1 MTLTRKQKQMWD
13 YLQEYIVANGYAPTL
28 EEIGAHFGLSSLA
41 TVHKHL
47 TNLEH
52 KGVIARKWN
61 LSRAIELT
69 PPQPVSQAIALPLLG
84 QVAAGVPIEAI
95 EVKDSL
101 SVPAEFVRRP
111 HQTFALQVKGR
122 SMIDEG
128 ILDGDF
134 IIVEQQPMAESGET
148 VVAVVDGEAT
158 VKKFHRERGGRIRL
172 QPANSEM
179 KPLYVRE
186 KDLEIRGVV
195 VAIFRKYGRPGM
207 RA

>member
-1 MTLTRKQKQMWD
+1 MILTRKQKNIWD
-13 YLQEYIVANGYAPTL
+13 YLREYITANGYAPTL
-28 EEIGAHFGLSSLA
+28 EEIGAHFGLSSMA

-47 TNLEH
+47 TNLEK
-52 KGVIARKWN
+52 KGVIARQWN

-84 QVAAGVPIEAI
+84 RVAAGVPIEAI
-95 EVKDSL
+95 ETKDTL
-101 SVPAEFVRRP
+101 SVPVDFVRRP

-134 IIVEQQPMAESGET
+134 IVVEQQASAENGET
-148 VVAVVDGEAT
+148 VVALVNGEAT
-158 VKKFHRERGGRIRL
+158 VKKLHRERGGRIRL
-172 QPANSEM
+172 QPANAEM

-186 KDLEIRGVV
+186 KELEIRGVV
-195 VAIFRKYGRPGM
+195 VAVLRKYGKSSQ
-207 RA
+207 

>member
-1 MTLTRKQKQMWD
+1 MILTRKQKQMWD
-13 YLQEYIVANGYAPTL
+13 YLQESIHANGYAPTL

-47 TNLEH
+47 TNLER

-69 PPQPVSQAIALPLLG
+69 PPQPVSRAITLPLLG
-84 QVAAGVPIEAI
+84 RVAAGVPIE
-95 EVKDSL
+95 EVEVNDAL
-101 SVPAEFVRRP
+101 SVPEEFVRRP

-122 SMIDEG
+122 SMVDEG
-128 ILDGDF
+128 IFDGDF
-134 IIVEQQPMAESGET
+134 IVVEQQPTAETGET
-148 VVAVVDGEAT
+148 VVAVVNGEAT

-179 KPLYVRE
+179 KPMYVRE

-195 VAIFRKYGRPGM
+195 VAVLRKYVRPGV

>member
-1 MTLTRKQKQMWD
+1 MILTRKQKQMWD

-28 EEIGAHFGLSSLA
+28 VEIGAHFGLSSLA

-47 TNLEH
+47 TNLET
-52 KGVIARKWN
+52 KGVIVRKWN

-69 PPQPVSQAIALPLLG
+69 PPQAVSQAIALPLLG
-84 QVAAGVPIEAI
+84 RVAAGVPIEAI
-95 EVKDSL
+95 EVKDTL

-134 IIVEQQPMAESGET
+134 IVVEQQPTAENGET
-148 VVAVVDGEAT
+148 VVAVVNGEAT
-158 VKKFHRERGGRIRL
+158 VKKLHRERGGRIRL
-172 QPANSEM
+172 QPANAEM

-195 VAIFRKYGRPGM
+195 VAVLRKYGKSSQ
-207 RA
+207 

>member
-1 MTLTRKQKQMWD
+1 MILTRKQKQMWD
-13 YLQEYIVANGYAPTL
+13 YLREYITANGYAPTL

-47 TNLEH
+47 TNLER

-69 PPQPVSQAIALPLLG
+69 PPQPVLQAIALPLLG
-84 QVAAGVPIEAI
+84 RVAAGMPIEAI
-95 EVKDSL
+95 EVKNTL

-111 HQTFALQVKGR
+111 HQTFTLQVKGQ

-134 IIVEQQPMAESGET
+134 IVVEQQTTADTGET
-148 VVAVVDGEAT
+148 VVAVINGEAT

-172 QPANSEM
+172 QPANPEM

-195 VAIFRKYGRPGM
+195 VAVLRKYGK
-207 RA
+207 

>member
-1 MTLTRKQKQMWD
+1 MILTRKQKQMWD
-13 YLQEYIVANGYAPTL
+13 YLQEYITANGYAPTL

-84 QVAAGVPIEAI
+84 HVAAGVPIEAI
-95 EVKDSL
+95 EVAKEAL

-134 IIVEQQPMAESGET
+134 IVVEQQPMAESGET
-148 VVAVVDGEAT
+148 VVAVVNGEAT

-186 KDLEIRGVV
+186 KDLEVRGVV
-195 VAIFRKYGRPGM
+195 VAVLRKYRSL
-207 RA
+207 

>member
-84 QVAAGVPIEAI
+84 RVAAGVPIEAV
-95 EVKDSL
+95 EVEDTL

-122 SMIDEG
+122 SMMDEG

-148 VVAVVDGEAT
+148 VVAVVNGEAT

-186 KDLEIRGVV
+186 KDLEVRGVV
-195 VAIFRKYGRPGM
+195 VAVLRKYGKNSQ
-207 RA
+207 

>member
-13 YLQEYIVANGYAPTL
+13 YLQEYIMANGYAPTL

-84 QVAAGVPIEAI
+84 RVAAGVPIEAI
-95 EVKDSL
+95 EVAKEAL

-134 IIVEQQPMAESGET
+134 IVVEQQPTAESGET
-148 VVAVVDGEAT
+148 VVAVVNGEAT

-186 KDLEIRGVV
+186 KDLEVRGVV
-195 VAIFRKYGRPGM
+195 VAVLRKYGKSSQ
-207 RA
+207 